1 MAKVVKTS
9 FLEFIQLF
17 PVIELPIT
25 LSEESQG
32 HFSKANPPIPAQYV
46 QEYIAPLQKTEIDE
60 LTEFLACFQIPNAKE
75 FVGIVYWKASLM
87 TYEYIL
93 ATFTNKGVL
102 IDQQVLAGTTA
113 EGAAIARTVATIDEE
128 WDIFIVGGV
137 EILNANTNDGTNS
150 EAMKLTITDQGQV
163 VVDNSAE

>member
-1 MAKVVKTS
+1 VRSLKDT
-9 FLEFIQLF
+9 FRRQ
-17 PVIELPIT
+17 T
-25 LSEESQG
+25 R
-32 HFSKANPPIPAQYV
+32 
-46 QEYIAPLQKTEIDE
+46 
-60 LTEFLACFQIPNAKE
+60 QIPKTKD

-113 EGAAIARTVATIDEE
+113 EGSAIARTVATIDEE

-137 EILNANTNDGTNS
+137 EILTANSNDGTNS
-150 EAMKLTITDQGQV
+150 EAMKLTITDQGQI

>member
-1 MAKVVKTS
+1 MTKVVKTS
-9 FLEFIQLF
+9 FSEFVKLF

-25 LSEESQG
+25 LSEESQA
-32 HFSKANPPIPAQYV
+32 HFSKANPPMPAQYV
-46 QEYIAPLQKTEIDE
+46 HEYIVPLQKTDVDD
-60 LTEFLACFQIPNAKE
+60 LTEFLACFRIPKTKE
-75 FVGIVYWKASLM
+75 FQGIVYWKASLM

-137 EILNANTNDGTNS
+137 EILTEKDNDGTKS
-150 EAMKLTITDQGQV
+150 EAMKLSITDQGQI
-163 VVDNSAE
+163 VVDNSAA